1 LWTARRTAPAEAR
14 GECRALIETATF
26 FREVSPM
33 NLIPWRN
40 ESLGLSTLRQEME
53 RLFEDFTGD
62 GGRQGMERWAPSMD
76 LSETPEAQVVKAEL
90 PGVDPKD
97 VEISVSGD
105 MLTVKGEKKEEKEE
119 KGKTWHRVE
128 RNYGSFVRSVRLPSA
143 VDADRITAE
152 ARDGVLTITMPKTE
166 KAKTKRIEVKAAK

>member
-1 LWTARRTAPAEAR
+1 
-14 GECRALIETATF
+14 
-26 FREVSPM
+26 M

-40 ESLGLSTLRQEME
+40 ESLGLSTFRREME
-53 RLFEDFTGD
+53 RLFEDLTGD
-62 GGRQGMERWAPSMD
+62 GGRHGMERWAPSMD
-76 LSETPEAQVVKAEL
+76 VSETPEALVVKAEL

-105 MLTVKGEKKEEKEE
+105 TLTLKGEKKEEKEE

-128 RNYGSFVRSVRLPSA
+128 RSYGSFVRSVRLPSA
-143 VDADRITAE
+143 VDPDRITAE
-152 ARDGVLTITMPKTE
+152 AREGVLTVMLPKTE